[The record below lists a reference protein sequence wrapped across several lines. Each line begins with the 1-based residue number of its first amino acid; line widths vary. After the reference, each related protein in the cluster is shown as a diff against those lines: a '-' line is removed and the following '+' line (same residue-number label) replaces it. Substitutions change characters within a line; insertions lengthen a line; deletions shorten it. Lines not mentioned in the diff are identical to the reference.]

1 MKTKH
6 IIIYTFQSLEDPLVK
21 GLILDYLKGLQTNEN
36 NFWFHLITHE
46 QKEFELP
53 PSEVTLRK
61 NELLNHNI
69 KWHPVK
75 YRSGNFLLFKKAF
88 NFLQTFFIARSIK
101 RNYKPAAILG
111 FLSIAG
117 GYSYMLSKLLH
128 LKLIVYCFEPHS
140 KYMVDFNIWPK
151 TSLKYKLLSRFE
163 YLQLKHAVYTVV
175 PNNFTKALAEEVN
188 KNSKIF
194 VCPISI
200 DTDLMVFDGAGREKI
215 RNKINANG
223 RTVLIYTGKFGGIYY
238 SSDEIVSFFNE
249 LHKHNGNLFLYIITP
264 NEAEVKQSIKK
275 YKLAEGTYN
284 ISGMVNYIELNQHV
298 SASDIGL
305 IAVPSLPSQKYRTPV
320 KTAIYLSCGIPY
332 IVNKNIGD
340 DDQIALRENI
350 GLVIED
356 LNEDPSTLSDRISK
370 FLSDGGPDL
379 KIRCRN
385 YAITHRGTSTATA
398 ILQKIFS
405 EI

>member
-1 MKTKH
+1 MKEKH

-21 GLILDYLKGLQTNEN
+21 GLILEYLKGLKTNEN
-36 NFWFHLITHE
+36 KFWFHLITHE
-46 QKEFELP
+46 QKEFVLP
-53 PSEVTLRK
+53 TSEVTIK
-61 NELLNHNI
+61 ENELLNLNI
-69 KWHPVK
+69 RWHPIK
-75 YRSGNFLLFKKAF
+75 YRSGNFLLFKKMF
-88 NFLQTFFIARSIK
+88 NFLQTFFITLSIK
-101 RNYKPAAILG
+101 RNYKPDAILG
-111 FLSIAG
+111 FLSISG
-117 GYSYMLSKLLH
+117 GYSYILSKLLH

-140 KYMVDFNIWPK
+140 KYMVDFNIWSK
-151 TSLKYKLLSRFE
+151 SSLKYKLLNRFE
-163 YLQLKHAVYTVV
+163 HLQLKHAAYTVV
-175 PNNFTKALAEEVN
+175 PNNFTKTLAEEVN
-188 KNSKIF
+188 KNNHIF

-200 DTDLMVFDGAGREKI
+200 DTDLMIFDEAGREKI

-223 RTVLIYTGKFGGIYY
+223 KTVIIYTGKFGGIYY
-238 SSDEIVSFFNE
+238 SSDEIISFFNN
-249 LHKHNGNLFLYIITP
+249 LYKHNSDLFLYIITP
-264 NEAEVKQSIKK
+264 NGTEVKQSIAK
-275 YKLAEGTYN
+275 YKLGAGTYN
-284 ISGMVNYIELNQHV
+284 ISLMVNYNELNQHI

-340 DDQIALRENI
+340 DDVIALRENI

-356 LNEDPSTLSDRISK
+356 LNEDPSILSVRITK

-379 KIRCRN
+379 KTRCRD
-385 YAITHRGTSTATA
+385 YAIKHRGTNTATA